1 MELTGL
7 ALQGRTV
14 IEIHSSKDHDRKG
27 DTKMNVNKQE
37 IEQLITSMLNQN
49 RLEPEQIPELDL
61 YIDQILMLFE
71 DKLGENRRREKDKI
85 LTKSMVN
92 NYSKEKLIRPMRG
105 KKYNREQILQILMI
119 CSLKNI
125 LSIGDIKQVMTTLMD
140 EGIRAQ
146 ELEHILEHNRVNR
159 QKLKEGVGDIL
170 EKLEGRY
177 AIREMDMTGNG
188 VAAAGSGK
196 HFQLL
201 QTNLRGK
208 SSTAFFVQDE
218 NENLVR

>member
-146 ELEHILEHNRVNR
+146 ELEHILEHNRVNC
-159 QKLKEGVGDIL
+159 L
-170 EKLEGRY
+170 
-177 AIREMDMTGNG
+177 IRCW
-188 VAAAGSGK
+188 
-196 HFQLL
+196 
-201 QTNLRGK
+201 
-208 SSTAFFVQDE
+208 
-218 NENLVR
+218 

>member
-1 MELTGL
+1 
-7 ALQGRTV
+7 
-14 IEIHSSKDHDRKG
+14 
-27 DTKMNVNKQE
+27 MNVNKQE

-159 QKLKEGVGDIL
+159 QKLKEGVGDII
-170 EKLEGRY
+170 EKLEGKEGTLHLENFSDESDT
-177 AIREMDMTGNG
+177 ATFDIG
-188 VAAAGSGK
+188 VFPEDAG
-196 HFQLL
+196 
-201 QTNLRGK
+201 
-208 SSTAFFVQDE
+208 
-218 NENLVR
+218 

>member
-1 MELTGL
+1 MELTGR

-14 IEIHSSKDHDRKG
+14 IEIHSRRDHDRKG

-159 QKLKEGVGDIL
+159 QKLKEGVGDII
-170 EKLEGRY
+170 EKLEGSY
-177 AIREMDMTGNG
+177 APEMDTTEM
-188 VAAAGSGK
+188 VS
-196 HFQLL
+196 LL
-201 QTNLRGK
+201 LGLASI
-208 SSTAFFVQDE
+208 SSYCKRTSEEIIDRFFVQDE
-218 NENLVR
+218 NEKPVR

>member
-1 MELTGL
+1 
-7 ALQGRTV
+7 
-14 IEIHSSKDHDRKG
+14 
-27 DTKMNVNKQE
+27 MNVNKQE

-125 LSIGDIKQVMTTLMD
+125 LSIGDIKQVMTMLME

-146 ELEHILEHNRVNR
+146 ELEHIFEHNRANR
-159 QKLKEGVGDIL
+159 QKLKEGVGDIIG
-170 EKLEGRY
+170 KLEGSY
-177 AIREMDMTGNG
+177 AQEMDTTEM
-188 VAAAGSGK
+188 VS
-196 HFQLL
+196 LL
-201 QTNLRGK
+201 LGLASIASYCKRTSEAIIDQ
-208 SSTAFFVQDE
+208 FFVQE
-218 NENLVR
+218 GNEKPVK